1 MNSDWKQIGM
11 LPVDAGCILLS
22 DPCYVLPDSRGI
34 EDGKHIEI
42 PYDYSTMLEEMEKEG
57 WPKEFRV
64 KPKGY
69 SQPLGMIV
77 ESGYGDG
84 EYPVFAQYNREGRLA
99 KIMIDFDYDWQ
110 DESYDE
116 EEDY

>member
-1 MNSDWKQIGM
+1 MNKSDWEKIGS

-34 EDGKHIEI
+34 EDGKHLEI
-42 PYDYSTMLEEMEKEG
+42 PYDYSTMLEEMEKGG
-57 WPKEFRV
+57 WSSVFKV
-64 KPKGY
+64 KPKSY
-69 SQPLGMIV
+69 SQPLGLIV

-84 EYPVFAQYNREGRLA
+84 EYPVYAKFNREGRLMQV
-99 KIMIDFDYDWQ
+99 MIDFDDPL
-110 DESYDE
+110 